1 MSHSTNYNSP
11 AKTPMQYAQETF
23 DLVKSHV
30 QQLGGWRNV
39 LTYYPEFQ
47 EALEKAP
54 RSVKCPFTGSGKT
67 KFRFKDRTLESVHAI
82 HEDYPHNTFI
92 DGIDLIAELK

>member
-1 MSHSTNYNSP
+1 MSHSTNSNSP

-39 LTYYPEFQ
+39 LTYI
-47 EALEKAP
+47 L
-54 RSVKCPFTGSGKT
+54 S
-67 KFRFKDRTLESVHAI
+67 FRRL
-82 HEDYPHNTFI
+82 
-92 DGIDLIAELK
+92 

>member
-30 QQLGGWRNV
+30 QQLGGWRIQTTNMD
-39 LTYYPEFQ
+39 TSFQ
-47 EALEKAP
+47 
-54 RSVKCPFTGSGKT
+54 
-67 KFRFKDRTLESVHAI
+67 
-82 HEDYPHNTFI
+82 
-92 DGIDLIAELK
+92 

>member
-47 EALEKAP
+47 EAL
-54 RSVKCPFTGSGKT
+54 GKV
-67 KFRFKDRTLESVHAI
+67 RTSS
-82 HEDYPHNTFI
+82 
-92 DGIDLIAELK
+92 